1 MKKIS
6 ILIITILIITGCLPS
21 LSPEK
26 IYEMYH
32 EQVESVGELTDEMV
46 ENYVNAYRALKGNG
60 INYLDFMEENKDSL
74 DTENE
79 AFNQVD
85 STLKSYNFADY
96 AEFVKVNAKIAWAWN
111 ISQGQI
117 GLMRFEK
124 LHDNSQAMIVEQGIE
139 PIQELLNDPDIP
151 EDVKADLRVQ
161 LEELKQMSAELQ
173 STYDENLGWA
183 EIAMGYVTP
192 LTNEHDMDII
202 MRHEMELMEVFS
214 GLTQAQLEAVQ
225 QNSLYQLDYTK

>member
-1 MKKIS
+1 MKKIF
-6 ILIITILIITGCLPS
+6 ILIITILIFAGCFPN

-46 ENYVNAYRALKGNG
+46 ENYVNAYRSLKSNG
-60 INYLDFMEENKDSL
+60 LNYLNYMDDNKDSL

-79 AFNQVD
+79 AYGQMEN
-85 STLKSYNFADY
+85 TLKTFGFADY

-124 LHDNSQAMIVEQGIE
+124 LHDNSQAMIVEQGII
-139 PIQELLNDPDIP
+139 PIQEALNDPEVP
-151 EDVKADLRVQ
+151 EDVKADLRIQ
-161 LEELKQMSAELQ
+161 LEELRQISAELQ
-173 STYDENLGWA
+173 STYGENLEFA
-183 EIAMGYVTP
+183 EIVMGYVTP

-225 QNSLYQLDYTK
+225 QNSLYQLDHTK

>member
-1 MKKIS
+1 MK
-6 ILIITILIITGCLPS
+6 TILILFCTVFILAGCFLN

-46 ENYVNAYRALKGNG
+46 ENYVNAYRDLKSNG
-60 INYLDFMEENKDSL
+60 INYLDFMESNKDKL
-74 DTENE
+74 ETEND
-79 AFNQVD
+79 AFNQVEG
-85 STLKSYNFADY
+85 TLKNYSFADY
-96 AEFVKVNAKIAWAWN
+96 GEFVKVNAKIAWAWN

-117 GLMRFEK
+117 GLMRFER

-139 PIQELLNDPDIP
+139 PIQELLNDPEIP

-161 LEELKQMSAELQ
+161 LEELKAMSAEL
-173 STYDENLGWA
+173 SDTYSENL
-183 EIAMGYVTP
+183 EIAEVVMGYVTP
-192 LTNEHDMDII
+192 LTNEHDMEII

-214 GLTQAQLEAVQ
+214 GLTQSQLEAVQ
-225 QNSLYQLDYTK
+225 QNSLYQLDHTK